1 MLGDETWAY
10 GQALGPWLCRVNIR
24 GKIGDGGIQAA
35 SVGRGEAPPIDS
47 DLVDQPGA
55 NQQPLEI
62 HYGIGYIEI

>member
-1 MLGDETWAY
+1 MLGDKTWA
-10 GQALGPWLCRVNIR
+10 WLCRVYIR

-47 DLVDQPGA
+47 DLVDKPGA